1 MLMKQARAI
10 PQPKTYGPFKNLPHL
25 EKEQLSQSLWR
36 IADDLGPIFRF
47 DFPGVSS
54 VFVSGH
60 NLVAEVCDESRFDK
74 NLGKGLLKVREFGGD
89 GLFTSWTHEPNWQKA
104 HRILLPSFSQKA
116 MKSYHSM
123 MLDIAT
129 QLIQKWSRLN
139 PNEEIDVADDMTR
152 LTLDTIGLCG
162 FNYRFNSF
170 YRDSQHPFITSM
182 LRALKEAMNQSKRLG
197 LQDKVMVKTKLQFQ
211 KDIEVMNAL
220 VDRMIAERKANPDE
234 NIKDLL
240 SLMLYAKDPVTG
252 ETLDDENIR
261 YQIIT
266 FLIAGHETTSG
277 LLSFAIYCLLTHP
290 EKLKKAQEEADRVL
304 VDDTPDYKQIQQ
316 LKYIRMVLNETLR
329 LFPTAPAFSLYA
341 KEDTVLGGEYPISKG
356 QPVTILIPKL
366 HRDQNAWGEDAED
379 FRPERFEDPS
389 RIPHHAYKPFGNG
402 QRACIGMQ
410 FALQEATMV
419 LGLVLKHFDLM
430 NHTGYELKIKEA
442 LTIKPDEF
450 KITVKPRKTAAINVQ
465 RKEQADIKTETKPK
479 KTKPKHGTPLLV
491 LYGSNLGTAEGIA
504 GELSAYGRQLG
515 FTAEIAPLDD
525 YIGKLPDQ
533 GAVVIVTA
541 SYNGAPPDNAAGFVE
556 WLEELEE
563 GRLKGVSYAVFGCGN
578 RSWAST
584 YQRIPRLI
592 DDMMQAKGA
601 SRLTTIGEGDAADDF
616 ESHRESWENRFWKET
631 MDAFDINEIS
641 QKEDRPSLSITFLSE
656 ATETPLA
663 KAYGAFEGIVLENR
677 ELQTADSPRS
687 TRHIE
692 LQIPDAKIY
701 QEGDHIGILPQN
713 SRELVQ
719 RVLSRFGL
727 QSNHVIKMSG
737 SPHMAHLPMDRP
749 IKVADVL
756 ASYVELQDPA
766 SRLQLRELSS
776 YTVCP
781 PHKKELEQLV
791 SDGGIYKEQVLAKR
805 LTMLDL
811 LEDYPA
817 CEMPFERFLELLP
830 SLKPRY
836 YSISSSPK
844 VNANIVS
851 MTVGVVK
858 ASAWSGRGEYRGVAS
873 NYLAELNTG
882 DEAACFIRTPQS
894 GFQMPDDPETPMIMV
909 GPGTGIAP
917 FRGFIQA
924 RTVLKKEGSTLGEA
938 LLYFGCRRP
947 DHDDLYR
954 EELDQAEQD
963 GIVTIRRCY
972 SRVENEPK
980 GYVQYLLKQ
989 DTQKLISLIEKGAH
1003 IYVCGDGSQMAPDVE
1018 KTLRLAYEA
1027 EKGASQEESLI
1038 WLQKLQDQKRYVKD
1052 VWTGM

>member
-1 MLMKQARAI
+1 MKQASAI
-10 PQPKTYGPFKNLPHL
+10 PQPKTYGPLKNLPHL
-25 EKEQLSQSLWR
+25 EKEQLSQSLWK
-36 IADDLGPIFRF
+36 IADELGPIFRF

-60 NLVAEVCDESRFDK
+60 SLVAEVCDESRFDK

-290 EKLKKAQEEADRVL
+290 EKLEKAQEEADRVL
-304 VDDTPDYKQIQQ
+304 TDDTPEYRQIQQ

-450 KITVKPRKTAAINVQ
+450 KITVKPRKKAAINVQ

-479 KTKPKHGTPLLV
+479 ETKPKHGTPLLV

-515 FTAEIAPLDD
+515 FTAETAPLDD

-556 WLEELEE
+556 WLEELEK

-631 MDAFDINEIS
+631 MNAFDINEIS
-641 QKEDRPSLSITFLSE
+641 KKEDRPSLSITFLSE

-692 LQIPDAKIY
+692 LQIPDAKTY

-713 SRELVQ
+713 SRKLVQ

-727 QSNHVIKMSG
+727 QANHVIKMSG

-756 ASYVELQDPA
+756 VSYVELQDPA
-766 SRLQLRELSS
+766 SRLQLREMAS

-781 PHKKELEQLV
+781 PHKKKLEQLV
-791 SDGGIYKEQVLAKR
+791 SEDGIYKEQVLAKR

-844 VNANIVS
+844 VQANIVS

-858 ASAWSGRGEYRGVAS
+858 ASAWSGRGEYRGIAS

-882 DEAACFIRTPQS
+882 DAAACFIRTPQS

-924 RTVLKKEGSTLGEA
+924 RSVLKKEGNTLGEA

-947 DHDDLYR
+947 NHDDLYR

-980 GYVQYLLKQ
+980 GYVQHLLKQ

-1018 KTLRLAYEA
+1018 STLRLAYEA
-1027 EKGASQEESLI
+1027 EKGASREESAE
-1038 WLQKLQDQKRYVKD
+1038 WLQKLQNQKRYGKD

>member
-1 MLMKQARAI
+1 MKQASAI
-10 PQPKTYGPFKNLPHL
+10 PQPKTYGPLKNLPHL

-36 IADDLGPIFRF
+36 IADELGPIFRF

-60 NLVAEVCDESRFDK
+60 NLVAEVCDERRFDK

-116 MKSYHSM
+116 MKGYHSM

-211 KDIEVMNAL
+211 KDIDVMNDL

-234 NIKDLL
+234 DIKDLL

-277 LLSFAIYCLLTHP
+277 LLSFAIYCLLAHP

-304 VDDTPDYKQIQQ
+304 TDTPEYKQIQQ

-329 LFPTAPAFSLYA
+329 LYPTAPAFSLYA

-356 QPVTILIPKL
+356 QPVTVLIPKL

-389 RIPHHAYKPFGNG
+389 SIPHHAYKPFGNG

-419 LGLVLKHFDLM
+419 LGLVLKHFDLI

-442 LTIKPDEF
+442 LTIKPDDF
-450 KITVKPRKTAAINVQ
+450 KITVKPRKTAAMSVQ
-465 RKEQADIKTETKPK
+465 RKEQANIKTETKPK
-479 KTKPKHGTPLLV
+479 ETKPKHGTPLLV

-504 GELSAYGRQLG
+504 GELAAYGRQLG
-515 FTAEIAPLDD
+515 FTAETAPLDD
-525 YIGKLPDQ
+525 YIGKLPEQ

-541 SYNGAPPDNAAGFVE
+541 SYNGAPPDNAAGFIE

-592 DDMMQAKGA
+592 DNMMQAKGA
-601 SRLTTIGEGDAADDF
+601 SRLTPIGEGDAADDF

-631 MDAFDINEIS
+631 MEAFDINEIS
-641 QKEDRPSLSITFLSE
+641 EKEDKPSLSITFLSE

-677 ELQTADSPRS
+677 ELQAADSPRS

-692 LQIPDAKIY
+692 LQLPDDKTY
-701 QEGDHIGILPQN
+701 KEGDHIGILPKN

-719 RVLSRFGL
+719 RVLTRFGF
-727 QSNHVIKMSG
+727 QSNHVIKISG
-737 SPHMAHLPMDRP
+737 SAHMAHLPMNRP
-749 IKVADVL
+749 IRVGDL
-756 ASYVELQDPA
+756 LSSYVELQEPA
-766 SRLQLRELSS
+766 SRLQLRELAS

-781 PHKKELEQLV
+781 PHQKELEQLV
-791 SDGGIYKEQVLAKR
+791 SDDGIYKEQVLAKR

-844 VNANIVS
+844 VHAHIVS
-851 MTVGVVK
+851 MTVGVIK

-873 NYLAELNTG
+873 NYLAELKTG
-882 DEAACFIRTPQS
+882 DAAACFIRTPQS
-894 GFQMPDDPETPMIMV
+894 GFQMPYDPETPLIMV

-924 RTVLKKEGSTLGEA
+924 RSVLKKEGSTLGEA
-938 LLYFGCRRP
+938 LLYFGCRCP

-954 EELDQAEQD
+954 EELDQAEQE
-963 GIVTIRRCY
+963 GLVTIRRCY
-972 SRVENEPK
+972 SRVETEQK
-980 GYVQYLLKQ
+980 EYVQHLLKQ
-989 DTQKLISLIEKGAH
+989 DAQKLMTLIEKGAH
-1003 IYVCGDGSQMAPDVE
+1003 IYICGDGSRMAPDVE
-1018 KTLRLAYEA
+1018 NTLRRAYET
-1027 EKGASQEESLI
+1027 EKGANQEESAA
-1038 WLQKLQDQKRYVKD
+1038 WLQKLQEQKRYVKD
-1052 VWTGM
+1052 VWSGM

>member
-1 MLMKQARAI
+1 MKQASAI
-10 PQPKTYGPFKNLPHL
+10 PQPKTYGPLKNLPHL

-36 IADDLGPIFRF
+36 IADELGPIFRF

-89 GLFTSWTHEPNWQKA
+89 GLFTSWTNEPNWQKA

-116 MKSYHSM
+116 MKGYHSM

-197 LQDKVMVKTKLQFQ
+197 LQDKMMVKTKLQFQ
-211 KDIEVMNAL
+211 KDIEVMNSL

-290 EKLKKAQEEADRVL
+290 EKLIKAQEEADRVL
-304 VDDTPDYKQIQQ
+304 TDDTPEYKQIQQ

-329 LFPTAPAFSLYA
+329 LYPTAPAFSLYA
-341 KEDTVLGGEYPISKG
+341 KEDTVLGGEYQISKG

-379 FRPERFEDPS
+379 FRPERFENPS

-442 LTIKPDEF
+442 LTIKPDDF

-465 RKEQADIKTETKPK
+465 RREQADIKTETKPK
-479 KTKPKHGTPLLV
+479 ETRPKHGTPLLV

-504 GELSAYGRQLG
+504 GELAAYGRQMG
-515 FTAEIAPLDD
+515 FTAETAPLDD
-525 YIGKLPDQ
+525 YIGKLPEQ

-556 WLEELEE
+556 WLEGLEE
-563 GRLKGVSYAVFGCGN
+563 GRLNGVSYAVFGCGN
-578 RSWAST
+578 RSWANT

-592 DDMMQAKGA
+592 DDMMKAKGA
-601 SRLTTIGEGDAADDF
+601 SRLTAIGEGDAADDF

-631 MDAFDINEIS
+631 MEAFDINEIS
-641 QKEDRPSLSITFLSE
+641 QKEDRPSLSIAFLSE

-663 KAYGAFEGIVLENR
+663 KAYGAFEGNVLENR

-692 LQIPDAKIY
+692 LQIPDAKTY
-701 QEGDHIGILPQN
+701 KEGDHIGILPKN
-713 SRELVQ
+713 SQKLVQ
-719 RVLSRFGL
+719 RVLSRFDL
-727 QSNHVIKMSG
+727 QSNHVIKITG
-737 SPHMAHLPMDRP
+737 GPHMAHLPMDRP
-749 IKVADVL
+749 IKVTDLL

-766 SRLQLRELSS
+766 SRLQLRELAS

-791 SDGGIYKEQVLAKR
+791 SDDDIYKEQVLAKR

-817 CEMPFERFLELLP
+817 CEMPFERFLALLP

-844 VNANIVS
+844 VHANIVS

-882 DEAACFIRTPQS
+882 DAAACFIRTPQS
-894 GFQMPDDPETPMIMV
+894 GFQMPDDPETPIIMV

-924 RTVLKKEGSTLGEA
+924 RSVLKKEGSALGEA
-938 LLYFGCRRP
+938 LLYFGCRHP

-963 GIVTIRRCY
+963 GLVTIRRCY
-972 SRVENEPK
+972 SRVENESK
-980 GYVQYLLKQ
+980 GYVQHLLKQ
-989 DTQKLISLIEKGAH
+989 DTQILMSLIEKGAS

-1018 KTLRLAYEA
+1018 NTLRQAYET
-1027 EKGASQEESLI
+1027 EKGASEEESAD

>member
-1 MLMKQARAI
+1 MKQASAI
-10 PQPKTYGPFKNLPHL
+10 PQPKTYGPLKNLPHL

-36 IADDLGPIFRF
+36 LADELGPIFRF

-116 MKSYHSM
+116 MKGYHSM

-182 LRALKEAMNQSKRLG
+182 LSALKEAMNQSKRLG
-197 LQDKVMVKTKLQFQ
+197 LQDKMMVKTKLQFQ
-211 KDIEVMNAL
+211 KDIEVMNSL
-220 VDRMIAERKANPDE
+220 VDRMIAERKENPDE

-304 VDDTPDYKQIQQ
+304 TDTPEYKQIQQ

-329 LFPTAPAFSLYA
+329 LYPTAPAFSLYA

-356 QPVTILIPKL
+356 QPVTVLIPKL
-366 HRDQNAWGEDAED
+366 HRDHNAWGEDAED

-389 RIPHHAYKPFGNG
+389 SIPHHAYKPFGNG

-465 RKEQADIKTETKPK
+465 RREQADNKTETKPK
-479 KTKPKHGTPLLV
+479 ETKPKHGTPLLV

-504 GELSAYGRQLG
+504 GELAAYGRQLG
-515 FTAEIAPLDD
+515 FTAETAPLDD
-525 YIGKLPDQ
+525 YIGKLPEQ

-601 SRLTTIGEGDAADDF
+601 SRLTPIGEGDAADDF

-631 MDAFDINEIS
+631 MEAFDISKIS

-692 LQIPDAKIY
+692 LQVPDAKTY
-701 QEGDHIGILPQN
+701 KEGDHIGILPKN
-713 SRELVQ
+713 SQELVQ

-749 IKVADVL
+749 IKVADL
-756 ASYVELQDPA
+756 LSSYVELQEPA
-766 SRLQLRELSS
+766 SRLQLRELAS

-791 SDGGIYKEQVLAKR
+791 SEDGIYKEQVLEKR

-844 VNANIVS
+844 VHANIVS

-858 ASAWSGRGEYRGVAS
+858 GSAWSGRGEYRGVAS
-873 NYLAELNTG
+873 NYLAELNKG
-882 DEAACFIRTPQS
+882 DAAACFIRTPQS
-894 GFQMPDDPETPMIMV
+894 GFQVPDDPETPMIMV

-924 RTVLKKEGSTLGEA
+924 RSVLKKEGNTLGEA

-963 GIVTIRRCY
+963 GLVTVRRCY
-972 SRVENEPK
+972 SRVENESK
-980 GYVQYLLKQ
+980 EYVQHLLKL
-989 DTQKLISLIEKGAH
+989 DAQKLISLIEKGAH
-1003 IYVCGDGSQMAPDVE
+1003 IYVCGDGSRMAPEVE
-1018 KTLRLAYEA
+1018 NTLRLAYEA
-1027 EKGASQEESLI
+1027 EKGANQEESAE
-1038 WLQKLQDQKRYVKD
+1038 WLMNLQNQKRYVKD
-1052 VWTGM
+1052 VWSGM

>member
-1 MLMKQARAI
+1 MKQASAI

-25 EKEQLSQSLWR
+25 EKEQLSQSLWK
-36 IADDLGPIFRF
+36 IADELGPIFRF

-60 NLVAEVCDESRFDK
+60 SLVAEVCDESRFDK

-211 KDIEVMNAL
+211 KDIEVMNSL

-304 VDDTPDYKQIQQ
+304 TDDTPEYRQIQQ

-356 QPVTILIPKL
+356 QPVTVLIPKL
-366 HRDQNAWGEDAED
+366 HRDQNAWGEDAEN

-479 KTKPKHGTPLLV
+479 ETKPKHGTPLLV

-525 YIGKLPDQ
+525 YIDKLPDQ

-631 MDAFDINEIS
+631 MDAFDINGIS

-766 SRLQLRELSS
+766 SRLQLRELAS

-844 VNANIVS
+844 VQANIVS

-924 RTVLKKEGSTLGEA
+924 RSVLKKEGSALGEA
-938 LLYFGCRRP
+938 LLYFGCRHP

-963 GIVTIRRCY
+963 GLVTIRRCY

-980 GYVQYLLKQ
+980 DYVQHLLKQ

-1003 IYVCGDGSQMAPDVE
+1003 IYVCGDGSRMAPDVE
-1018 KTLRLAYEA
+1018 NTLRLAYEA
-1027 EKGASQEESLI
+1027 EKGASREESAE
-1038 WLQKLQDQKRYVKD
+1038 WLQNLQDQKRYGKD

>member
-1 MLMKQARAI
+1 LMK
-10 PQPKTYGPFKNLPHL
+10 
-25 EKEQLSQSLWR
+25 S
-36 IADDLGPIFRF
+36 
-47 DFPGVSS
+47 
-54 VFVSGH
+54 
-60 NLVAEVCDESRFDK
+60 
-74 NLGKGLLKVREFGGD
+74 
-89 GLFTSWTHEPNWQKA
+89 
-104 HRILLPSFSQKA
+104 
-116 MKSYHSM
+116 
-123 MLDIAT
+123 
-129 QLIQKWSRLN
+129 
-139 PNEEIDVADDMTR
+139 
-152 LTLDTIGLCG
+152 
-162 FNYRFNSF
+162 
-170 YRDSQHPFITSM
+170 
-182 LRALKEAMNQSKRLG
+182 
-197 LQDKVMVKTKLQFQ
+197 
-211 KDIEVMNAL
+211 L
-220 VDRMIAERKANPDE
+220 VDRMIAERKENPDE

-304 VDDTPDYKQIQQ
+304 TDTPEYKQIQQ

-329 LFPTAPAFSLYA
+329 LYPTAPAFSLYA

-356 QPVTILIPKL
+356 QPVTVLIPKL
-366 HRDQNAWGEDAED
+366 HRDHNAWGEDAED

-389 RIPHHAYKPFGNG
+389 SIPHHAYKPFGNG

-465 RKEQADIKTETKPK
+465 RREQADNKTETKPK
-479 KTKPKHGTPLLV
+479 ETKPKHGTPLLV

-504 GELSAYGRQLG
+504 GELAAYGRQLG
-515 FTAEIAPLDD
+515 FTAETAPLDD
-525 YIGKLPDQ
+525 YIGKLPEQ

-601 SRLTTIGEGDAADDF
+601 SRLTPIGEGDAADDF

-631 MDAFDINEIS
+631 MEAFDISKIS

-692 LQIPDAKIY
+692 LQVPDAKTY
-701 QEGDHIGILPQN
+701 KEGDHIGILPKN
-713 SRELVQ
+713 SQELVQ

-749 IKVADVL
+749 IKVADL
-756 ASYVELQDPA
+756 LSSYVELQEPA
-766 SRLQLRELSS
+766 SRLQLRELAS

-791 SDGGIYKEQVLAKR
+791 SEDGIYKEQVLEKR

-844 VNANIVS
+844 VHANIVS

-858 ASAWSGRGEYRGVAS
+858 GSAWSGRGEYRGVAS
-873 NYLAELNTG
+873 NYLAELNKG
-882 DEAACFIRTPQS
+882 DAAACFIRTPQS
-894 GFQMPDDPETPMIMV
+894 GFQVPDDPETPMIMV

-924 RTVLKKEGSTLGEA
+924 RSVLKKEGNTLGEA

-963 GIVTIRRCY
+963 GLVTVRRCY
-972 SRVENEPK
+972 SRVENESK
-980 GYVQYLLKQ
+980 EYVQHLLKL
-989 DTQKLISLIEKGAH
+989 DAQKLISLIEKGAH
-1003 IYVCGDGSQMAPDVE
+1003 IYVCGDGSRMAPEVE
-1018 KTLRLAYEA
+1018 NTLRLAYEA
-1027 EKGASQEESLI
+1027 EKGANQEESAE
-1038 WLQKLQDQKRYVKD
+1038 WLMNLQNQKRYVKD
-1052 VWTGM
+1052 VWSGM

>member
-1 MLMKQARAI
+1 MKQASAI
-10 PQPKTYGPFKNLPHL
+10 PQPKTYGPLKNLPHL

-36 IADDLGPIFRF
+36 IADELGPIFRF
-47 DFPGVSS
+47 DFPGVSG

-60 NLVAEVCDESRFDK
+60 ELVAEVCDESRFDK

-116 MKSYHSM
+116 MKGYHSM

-170 YRDSQHPFITSM
+170 YRDTQHPFITSM
-182 LRALKEAMNQSKRLG
+182 LRALKEGMNQTKRLG
-197 LQDKVMVKTKLQFQ
+197 LQDKMMVKTRQQFQ
-211 KDIEVMNAL
+211 KDIEVMNSL
-220 VDRMIAERKANPDE
+220 VDRIIAERKANPDQ

-277 LLSFAIYCLLTHP
+277 LLSFAIYCLLKHP

-304 VDDTPDYKQIQQ
+304 TEDTPEYKHIQQ
-316 LKYIRMVLNETLR
+316 LKYVRMVLNETLR
-329 LFPTAPAFSLYA
+329 LYPTAPAFSLYA

-356 QPVTILIPKL
+356 QPVSVLIPKL

-379 FRPERFEDPS
+379 FRPERFENPEN
-389 RIPHHAYKPFGNG
+389 IPHHAYKPFGNG

-419 LGLVLKHFDLM
+419 LGLVLKHFELM

-442 LTIKPDEF
+442 LTIKPDDF
-450 KITVKPRKTAAINVQ
+450 KITVKPRKPVQMNVQ
-465 RKEQADIKTETKPK
+465 KKEQTGTAHKTKENE
-479 KTKPKHGTPLLV
+479 TKPKHGTPLLV
-491 LYGSNLGTAEGIA
+491 LYGSNLGTAEGMA
-504 GELSAYGRQLG
+504 GELAAYGRRLG
-515 FTAEIAPLDD
+515 FTAETAPLDD

-556 WLEELEE
+556 WLGELEE
-563 GRLKGVSYAVFGCGN
+563 GQLKGVSYAVFGCGN

-592 DDMMQAKGA
+592 DDMMASKGA
-601 SRLTTIGEGDAADDF
+601 SRLTSIGEGDAADDF

-631 MDAFDINEIS
+631 MEAFHVNEITE
-641 QKEDRPSLSITFLSE
+641 KETKPSLSITFLSE

-663 KAYGAFEGIVLENR
+663 KAYGAFEGIVLENH
-677 ELQTADSPRS
+677 ELQTASSLRS

-692 LQIPDAKIY
+692 LELPDSKTY
-701 QEGDHIGILPQN
+701 KEGDHIGILPKN
-713 SRELVQ
+713 SQELVQ
-719 RVLSRFGL
+719 RVLNRFDL
-727 QSNHVIKMSG
+727 QPQAVIKMNG
-737 SPHMAHLPMDRP
+737 SPHMAHLPLDRP
-749 IKVADVL
+749 IRVTEL
-756 ASYVELQDPA
+756 LSSYVELQDSA
-766 SRLQLRELSS
+766 SRLQLRELAS

-781 PHKKELEQLV
+781 PHKKELELLV
-791 SDGGIYKEQVLAKR
+791 SSDEMYKEQVLTKR
-805 LTMLDL
+805 VTMLDL

-844 VNANIVS
+844 VKANRVS

-858 ASAWSGRGEYRGVAS
+858 ASAWSGRGEYKGVAS
-873 NYLAELNTG
+873 NYLAGLRQG
-882 DEAACFIRTPQS
+882 DTIACFIRTPQS
-894 GFQMPDDPETPMIMV
+894 GFQLPDDPETPLIMV

-924 RTVLKKEGSTLGEA
+924 RSVLKKEGSVLGEA
-938 LLYFGCRRP
+938 HLYFGCRRP
-947 DHDDLYR
+947 DHDDLYK
-954 EELDQAEQD
+954 EELDKAEKA
-963 GIVTIRRCY
+963 GLVTVHRSY
-972 SRVENEPK
+972 SRMEDEPK
-980 GYVQYLLKQ
+980 VYVQHLLKQ
-989 DTQKLISLIEKGAH
+989 DAHKLISLIEKGAH
-1003 IYVCGDGSQMAPDVE
+1003 VYICGDGAQMAPEVE
-1018 KTLRLAYEA
+1018 NTLRAAYA
-1027 EKGASQEESLI
+1027 ADKGASQEASAE
-1038 WLQKLQDQKRYVKD
+1038 WLKKLQDQKRYVKD

>member
-1 MLMKQARAI
+1 MKQASAI
-10 PQPKTYGPFKNLPHL
+10 PQPKTYGPLKNLPHL

-36 IADDLGPIFRF
+36 IADELGPIFRF

-60 NLVAEVCDESRFDK
+60 NLVAEVCDERRFDK

-116 MKSYHSM
+116 MKGYHSM

-211 KDIEVMNAL
+211 KDIDVMNDL

-234 NIKDLL
+234 DIKDLL

-277 LLSFAIYCLLTHP
+277 LLSFAIYCLLAHP

-304 VDDTPDYKQIQQ
+304 TDTPEYKQIQQ

-329 LFPTAPAFSLYA
+329 LYPTAPAFSLYA

-356 QPVTILIPKL
+356 QPVTVLIPKL

-389 RIPHHAYKPFGNG
+389 SIPHHAYKPFGNG

-419 LGLVLKHFDLM
+419 LGLVLKHFDLI

-442 LTIKPDEF
+442 LTIKPDDF
-450 KITVKPRKTAAINVQ
+450 KITVKPRKTAAMSVQ

-479 KTKPKHGTPLLV
+479 ETKPKHGTPLLV

-504 GELSAYGRQLG
+504 GELAAYGRQLG
-515 FTAEIAPLDD
+515 FTAETAPLDD
-525 YIGKLPDQ
+525 YIGKLPEQ

-541 SYNGAPPDNAAGFVE
+541 SYNGAPPDNAAGFIE

-592 DDMMQAKGA
+592 DNMMQAKGA
-601 SRLTTIGEGDAADDF
+601 SRLTPIGEGDAADDF

-631 MDAFDINEIS
+631 MEAFDINEIS
-641 QKEDRPSLSITFLSE
+641 EKEDKPSLSITFLSE

-677 ELQTADSPRS
+677 ELQAADSPRS

-692 LQIPDAKIY
+692 LQLPDDKTY
-701 QEGDHIGILPQN
+701 KEGDHIGILPKN

-719 RVLSRFGL
+719 RVLTRFGF
-727 QSNHVIKMSG
+727 QSNHVIKISG
-737 SPHMAHLPMDRP
+737 SAHMAHLPMNRP
-749 IKVADVL
+749 IRVGDL
-756 ASYVELQDPA
+756 LSSYVELQEPA
-766 SRLQLRELSS
+766 SRLQLRELAS

-781 PHKKELEQLV
+781 PHQKELEQLV
-791 SDGGIYKEQVLAKR
+791 SDDGIYKEQVLAKR

-844 VNANIVS
+844 VHAHIVS
-851 MTVGVVK
+851 MTVGVIK

-873 NYLAELNTG
+873 NYLAELKTG
-882 DEAACFIRTPQS
+882 DAAACFIRTPQS
-894 GFQMPDDPETPMIMV
+894 GFQMPYDPETPLIMV

-924 RTVLKKEGSTLGEA
+924 RSVLKKEGSTLGEA
-938 LLYFGCRRP
+938 LLYFGCRCP

-954 EELDQAEQD
+954 EELDQAEQE
-963 GIVTIRRCY
+963 GLVTIRRCY
-972 SRVENEPK
+972 SRVETEQK
-980 GYVQYLLKQ
+980 EYVQHLLKQ
-989 DTQKLISLIEKGAH
+989 DAQKLMTLIEKGAH
-1003 IYVCGDGSQMAPDVE
+1003 IYICGDGSRMAPDVE
-1018 KTLRLAYEA
+1018 NTLRRAYET
-1027 EKGASQEESLI
+1027 EKGANQEESAA
-1038 WLQKLQDQKRYVKD
+1038 WLQKLQEQKRYVKD
-1052 VWTGM
+1052 VWSGM

>member
-1 MLMKQARAI
+1 MKQASAI
-10 PQPKTYGPFKNLPHL
+10 PQPKTYGPLKNLPHL

-36 IADDLGPIFRF
+36 LADELGPIFRF

-116 MKSYHSM
+116 MKGYHSM

-182 LRALKEAMNQSKRLG
+182 LSALKEAMNQSKRLG
-197 LQDKVMVKTKLQFQ
+197 LQDKMMVKTKLQFQ
-211 KDIEVMNAL
+211 KDIEVMNSL
-220 VDRMIAERKANPDE
+220 VDRMIAERKENPDE

-304 VDDTPDYKQIQQ
+304 TDTPEYKQIQQ

-329 LFPTAPAFSLYA
+329 LYPTAPAFSLYA

-356 QPVTILIPKL
+356 QPVTVLIPKL

-389 RIPHHAYKPFGNG
+389 SIPHHAYKPFGNG

-419 LGLVLKHFDLM
+419 LGLVLKHFDLI

-465 RKEQADIKTETKPK
+465 RRGQADNKTETKPK
-479 KTKPKHGTPLLV
+479 ETKPKHGTPLLV

-515 FTAEIAPLDD
+515 FTAETAPLDD
-525 YIGKLPDQ
+525 YIGKLPEQ

-601 SRLTTIGEGDAADDF
+601 SRLTPIGEGDAADDF
-616 ESHRESWENRFWKET
+616 ESHRESWENRLWKET
-631 MDAFDINEIS
+631 MEAFDINEIS

-692 LQIPDAKIY
+692 LQVPDAKTY
-701 QEGDHIGILPQN
+701 KEGDHIGILPKN
-713 SRELVQ
+713 SQELVQ

-749 IKVADVL
+749 IKVADL
-756 ASYVELQDPA
+756 LSSYVELQEPA
-766 SRLQLRELSS
+766 SRLQLRELAS

-791 SDGGIYKEQVLAKR
+791 SEDGIYKEQVLEKR

-844 VNANIVS
+844 VHANIVS

-858 ASAWSGRGEYRGVAS
+858 GSAWSGRGEYLGVAS
-873 NYLAELNTG
+873 NYLAELNKG
-882 DEAACFIRTPQS
+882 DAAACFIRTPQS

-924 RTVLKKEGSTLGEA
+924 RSVLKKEGNMLGEA

-963 GIVTIRRCY
+963 GLVTVRRCY
-972 SRVENEPK
+972 SRVENESK
-980 GYVQYLLKQ
+980 EYVQHLLKL
-989 DTQKLISLIEKGAH
+989 DAQKLISLIEKGAH
-1003 IYVCGDGSQMAPDVE
+1003 IYVCGDGSRMAPDVE
-1018 KTLRLAYEA
+1018 NTLRLAYEA
-1027 EKGASQEESLI
+1027 EKGANQEESAE
-1038 WLQKLQDQKRYVKD
+1038 WLMKLQNQKRYVKD
-1052 VWTGM
+1052 VWSGM

>member
-1 MLMKQARAI
+1 MKQASAI
-10 PQPKTYGPFKNLPHL
+10 PQPKTYGPLKNLPHL

-36 IADDLGPIFRF
+36 LADELGPIFRF

-116 MKSYHSM
+116 MKGYHSM

-182 LRALKEAMNQSKRLG
+182 LSALKEAMNQSKRLG
-197 LQDKVMVKTKLQFQ
+197 LQDKMMVKTKLQFQ
-211 KDIEVMNAL
+211 KDIEVMNSL
-220 VDRMIAERKANPDE
+220 VDRMIAERKENPDE

-252 ETLDDENIR
+252 ETLDDKNIR

-304 VDDTPDYKQIQQ
+304 TDTPEYKQIQQ

-329 LFPTAPAFSLYA
+329 LYPTAPAFSLYA

-356 QPVTILIPKL
+356 QPVTVLIPKL

-389 RIPHHAYKPFGNG
+389 SIPHHAYKPFGNG

-419 LGLVLKHFDLM
+419 LGLVLKHFDLI

-465 RKEQADIKTETKPK
+465 RREQADNKTEMKPK
-479 KTKPKHGTPLLV
+479 ETKPKHGTPLLV

-504 GELSAYGRQLG
+504 GELAAYGRQLG
-515 FTAEIAPLDD
+515 FTAETAPLDD
-525 YIGKLPDQ
+525 YIGKLPEQ

-601 SRLTTIGEGDAADDF
+601 SRLTPIGEGDAADDF
-616 ESHRESWENRFWKET
+616 ESHRKSWENRFWKET
-631 MDAFDINEIS
+631 MEAFDINEIS

-677 ELQTADSPRS
+677 ELQTADSPLS

-692 LQIPDAKIY
+692 LQVPDAKTY
-701 QEGDHIGILPQN
+701 KEGDHIGILPKN
-713 SRELVQ
+713 SQELVQ

-749 IKVADVL
+749 IKVADL
-756 ASYVELQDPA
+756 LSSYVELQEPA
-766 SRLQLRELSS
+766 SRLQLRELAS

-791 SDGGIYKEQVLAKR
+791 SEDGIYKEQVLEKR

-844 VNANIVS
+844 VHANIVS

-858 ASAWSGRGEYRGVAS
+858 GSAWSGRGEYRGVAS
-873 NYLAELNTG
+873 NYLAELNKG
-882 DEAACFIRTPQS
+882 DAAACFIRTPQS

-924 RTVLKKEGSTLGEA
+924 RSVLKKEGNTLGEA

-947 DHDDLYR
+947 DHDDLYS

-963 GIVTIRRCY
+963 GLVTVRRCY
-972 SRVENEPK
+972 SRVENESK
-980 GYVQYLLKQ
+980 EYVQHLLKL
-989 DTQKLISLIEKGAH
+989 DAQKLISLIEKGAH
-1003 IYVCGDGSQMAPDVE
+1003 IYVCGDGSRMAPDVE
-1018 KTLRLAYEA
+1018 NTLRLAYEA
-1027 EKGASQEESLI
+1027 EKGANQEESAE
-1038 WLQKLQDQKRYVKD
+1038 WLMKLQNQKRYVKD
-1052 VWTGM
+1052 VWSGM

>member
-1 MLMKQARAI
+1 MKQASAI
-10 PQPKTYGPFKNLPHL
+10 PQPKTYGPLKNLPHL

-74 NLGKGLLKVREFGGD
+74 NLGKALQKVREFGGD
-89 GLFTSWTHEPNWQKA
+89 GLFTSWSHEPNWQKA

-116 MKSYHSM
+116 MKGYHSM

-197 LQDKVMVKTKLQFQ
+197 LQDKMMVKKKLQFQ
-211 KDIEVMNAL
+211 KDIEDMNSL

-277 LLSFAIYCLLTHP
+277 LLSFAIYCLLSYP

-304 VDDTPDYKQIQQ
+304 TGDTPEYKQIQQ
-316 LKYIRMVLNETLR
+316 LKYIRMVLNETIR
-329 LFPTAPAFSLYA
+329 LYPTAPAFSLYA

-356 QPVTILIPKL
+356 QPVTVLIPKL
-366 HRDQNAWGEDAED
+366 HRDQDAWGEDAEE

-430 NHTGYELKIKEA
+430 SNPGYELKIKEA

-450 KITVKPRKTAAINVQ
+450 KITVKPRKTAEINV
-465 RKEQADIKTETKPK
+465 RTKEQADIKTERKPQETKS
-479 KTKPKHGTPLLV
+479 KHGTPLLV

-504 GELSAYGRQLG
+504 GELAAYGRQMG
-515 FTAEIAPLDD
+515 FTAETAPLDD
-525 YIGKLPDQ
+525 YIGKLPTQ
-533 GAVVIVTA
+533 GAVIIVTA
-541 SYNGAPPDNAAGFVE
+541 SYNGTPPDNAAGFVE
-556 WLEELEE
+556 WLDELEE
-563 GRLKGVSYAVFGCGN
+563 GQLKGVSYAVFGCGN

-592 DDMMQAKGA
+592 DDMMEAKGA

-631 MDAFDINEIS
+631 MEAFDINEVS
-641 QKEDRPSLSITFLSE
+641 EKKDRSSLSITFLSE
-656 ATETPLA
+656 ATDTPLA
-663 KAYGAFEGIVLENR
+663 KAYGAFEGLILENR
-677 ELQTADSPRS
+677 ELQSADSQRS

-692 LQIPDAKIY
+692 LQLPDGNTYK
-701 QEGDHIGILPQN
+701 EGDHIGILPKN
-713 SRELVQ
+713 SQKLVQ
-719 RVLSRFGL
+719 RVLNRFDL
-727 QSNHVIKMSG
+727 QPSHVIKISG

-749 IKVADVL
+749 IKVADLL
-756 ASYVELQDPA
+756 ASYVELQEPA
-766 SRLQLRELSS
+766 SRLQLRELAS

-781 PHKKELEQLV
+781 PHQKELEMLI
-791 SDGGIYKEQVLAKR
+791 SEDRIYKEQVLAKR

-817 CEMPFERFLELLP
+817 CEIPFERFLELLP

-844 VNANIVS
+844 VHANIVS

-873 NYLAELNTG
+873 NYLAELGTG
-882 DEAACFIRTPQS
+882 DTAACFIRTPQS
-894 GFQMPDDPETPMIMV
+894 GFQMPDNPETPIIMV

-924 RTVLKKEGSTLGEA
+924 RSVLKKEGNTLGEA
-938 LLYFGCRRP
+938 LLYFGCRCP

-954 EELDQAEQD
+954 QELDQAEQD
-963 GIVTIRRCY
+963 GLVTIRRCY
-972 SRVENEPK
+972 SRVDNAPK
-980 GYVQYLLKQ
+980 EYVQHLLKQ
-989 DTQKLISLIEKGAH
+989 DMKELISLIEKGAH
-1003 IYVCGDGSQMAPDVE
+1003 IYICGDGSQMAPDVE
-1018 KTLRLAYEA
+1018 NTLRLAYEA
-1027 EKGASQEESLI
+1027 EKGASREESADWLI
-1038 WLQKLQDQKRYVKD
+1038 KLQAQKRYVKD

>member
-1 MLMKQARAI
+1 MKQASAI
-10 PQPKTYGPFKNLPHL
+10 PQPKTYGPLKNLPHL

-36 IADDLGPIFRF
+36 IADELGPIFRF

-60 NLVAEVCDESRFDK
+60 NLVAEVCDERRFDK

-116 MKSYHSM
+116 MKGYHSM

-211 KDIEVMNAL
+211 KDIDVMNDL

-234 NIKDLL
+234 DIKDLL

-277 LLSFAIYCLLTHP
+277 LLSFAIYCLLAHP

-304 VDDTPDYKQIQQ
+304 TDTPEYKQIQQ
-316 LKYIRMVLNETLR
+316 LNYIRIVLNETLR
-329 LFPTAPAFSLYA
+329 LYPTAPAFSLYA

-356 QPVTILIPKL
+356 QPVTVLIPKL

-389 RIPHHAYKPFGNG
+389 SIPHHAYKPFGNG

-419 LGLVLKHFDLM
+419 LGLVLKHFDLI

-442 LTIKPDEF
+442 LTIKPDDF
-450 KITVKPRKTAAINVQ
+450 KITVKPRKTAAMSVQ

-479 KTKPKHGTPLLV
+479 ETKPKHGTPLLV

-504 GELSAYGRQLG
+504 GELAAYGRQLG
-515 FTAEIAPLDD
+515 FTAETAPLDD
-525 YIGKLPDQ
+525 YIGKLPEQ

-541 SYNGAPPDNAAGFVE
+541 SYNGAPPDNAAGFIE

-592 DDMMQAKGA
+592 DNMMQAKGA
-601 SRLTTIGEGDAADDF
+601 SRLTPIGEGDAADDF

-631 MDAFDINEIS
+631 MEAFDINEIS
-641 QKEDRPSLSITFLSE
+641 EKEDKPSLSITFLSE

-677 ELQTADSPRS
+677 ELQAADSPRS

-692 LQIPDAKIY
+692 LQLPDDKTY
-701 QEGDHIGILPQN
+701 KEGDHIGILPKN

-727 QSNHVIKMSG
+727 QSNHVIKISG
-737 SPHMAHLPMDRP
+737 SAHMAHLPMNRP
-749 IKVADVL
+749 IRVGDL
-756 ASYVELQDPA
+756 LSSYVELQEPA
-766 SRLQLRELSS
+766 SRLQLRELAS

-781 PHKKELEQLV
+781 PHQKELEQLV
-791 SDGGIYKEQVLAKR
+791 SDDGIYKEQVLAKR

-811 LEDYPA
+811 LESYPA

-844 VNANIVS
+844 VHAHIVS
-851 MTVGVVK
+851 MTVGVIK

-873 NYLAELNTG
+873 NYLAELKTG
-882 DEAACFIRTPQS
+882 DAAACFIRTPQS
-894 GFQMPDDPETPMIMV
+894 GFQMPYDPETPLIMV

-924 RTVLKKEGSTLGEA
+924 RSVLKKEGSTLGEA

-954 EELDQAEQD
+954 EELDQAEQE
-963 GIVTIRRCY
+963 GLVTIRRCY
-972 SRVENEPK
+972 SRVETEQK
-980 GYVQYLLKQ
+980 EYVQHLLKQ
-989 DTQKLISLIEKGAH
+989 DAQKLMTLIEKGAH
-1003 IYVCGDGSQMAPDVE
+1003 IYICGDGSRMAPDVE
-1018 KTLRLAYEA
+1018 NTLRRAYEA
-1027 EKGASQEESLI
+1027 EKGANQEESAA
-1038 WLQKLQDQKRYVKD
+1038 WLQKLQEQKRYVKD
-1052 VWTGM
+1052 VWSGM

>member
-1 MLMKQARAI
+1 MKQASAI
-10 PQPKTYGPFKNLPHL
+10 PQPKTYGPLKNLPHL

-36 IADDLGPIFRF
+36 LADELGPIFRF

-116 MKSYHSM
+116 MKGYHSM

-182 LRALKEAMNQSKRLG
+182 LSALKEAMNQSKRLG
-197 LQDKVMVKTKLQFQ
+197 LQDKMMVKTKLQFQ
-211 KDIEVMNAL
+211 KDIEVMNSL
-220 VDRMIAERKANPDE
+220 VDRMIAERKENPDE

-252 ETLDDENIR
+252 ETLDDKNIR

-304 VDDTPDYKQIQQ
+304 TDTPEYKQIQQ

-329 LFPTAPAFSLYA
+329 LYPTAPAFSLYA

-356 QPVTILIPKL
+356 QPVTVLIPKL

-389 RIPHHAYKPFGNG
+389 SIPHHAYKPFGNG

-465 RKEQADIKTETKPK
+465 RREQADNKTETKPK
-479 KTKPKHGTPLLV
+479 ETKPKHGTPLLV

-504 GELSAYGRQLG
+504 GELAAYGRQLG
-515 FTAEIAPLDD
+515 FTAETAPLDD
-525 YIGKLPDQ
+525 YIGKLPEQ

-601 SRLTTIGEGDAADDF
+601 SRLTPIGEGDAADDF

-631 MDAFDINEIS
+631 IKAFDINEIS

-692 LQIPDAKIY
+692 LQVPDAKTY
-701 QEGDHIGILPQN
+701 KEGDHIGILPKN
-713 SRELVQ
+713 SQELVQ

-737 SPHMAHLPMDRP
+737 SPHMAHLPMDQP
-749 IKVADVL
+749 IKVADL
-756 ASYVELQDPA
+756 LSSYVELQEPA
-766 SRLQLRELSS
+766 SRLQLRELAS

-791 SDGGIYKEQVLAKR
+791 SADGIYKEQVLEKR

-844 VNANIVS
+844 VHANIVS

-858 ASAWSGRGEYRGVAS
+858 GSAWSGRGEYRGVAS

-882 DEAACFIRTPQS
+882 DAAACFIRTPQS

-909 GPGTGIAP
+909 GPGT
-917 FRGFIQA
+917 
-924 RTVLKKEGSTLGEA
+924 
-938 LLYFGCRRP
+938 
-947 DHDDLYR
+947 
-954 EELDQAEQD
+954 
-963 GIVTIRRCY
+963 
-972 SRVENEPK
+972 
-980 GYVQYLLKQ
+980 
-989 DTQKLISLIEKGAH
+989 
-1003 IYVCGDGSQMAPDVE
+1003 
-1018 KTLRLAYEA
+1018 
-1027 EKGASQEESLI
+1027 
-1038 WLQKLQDQKRYVKD
+1038 
-1052 VWTGM
+1052 

>member
-1 MLMKQARAI
+1 MKQASAI
-10 PQPKTYGPFKNLPHL
+10 PQPKTYGPLKNLPHL

-36 IADDLGPIFRF
+36 IADELGPIFRF
-47 DFPGVSS
+47 DFPGVSG

-60 NLVAEVCDESRFDK
+60 ELVAEVCDESRFDK

-116 MKSYHSM
+116 MKGYHSM

-170 YRDSQHPFITSM
+170 YRDTQHPFITSM
-182 LRALKEAMNQSKRLG
+182 LRALKEGMNQTKRLG
-197 LQDKVMVKTKLQFQ
+197 LQDKMMVKTRQQFQ
-211 KDIEVMNAL
+211 KDIEVMNSL
-220 VDRMIAERKANPDE
+220 VDRIIAERKANPDQ

-277 LLSFAIYCLLTHP
+277 LLSFAIYCLLKHP

-304 VDDTPDYKQIQQ
+304 TEDTPEYKHIQQ
-316 LKYIRMVLNETLR
+316 LKYVRMVLNETLR
-329 LFPTAPAFSLYA
+329 LYPTAPAFSLYA

-356 QPVTILIPKL
+356 QPVSVLIPKL

-379 FRPERFEDPS
+379 FRPERFENPEN
-389 RIPHHAYKPFGNG
+389 IPHHAYKPFGNG

-419 LGLVLKHFDLM
+419 LGLVLKHFELM

-442 LTIKPDEF
+442 LTIKPDDF
-450 KITVKPRKTAAINVQ
+450 KITVKPRKPVQMNVQ
-465 RKEQADIKTETKPK
+465 KKEQTGTAHKTKENE
-479 KTKPKHGTPLLV
+479 TKPKHGTPLLV
-491 LYGSNLGTAEGIA
+491 LYGSNLGTAEGMA
-504 GELSAYGRQLG
+504 GELAAYGRRLG
-515 FTAEIAPLDD
+515 FTAETAPLDD

-556 WLEELEE
+556 WLGELEE
-563 GRLKGVSYAVFGCGN
+563 GQLKGVSYAVFGCGN

-592 DDMMQAKGA
+592 DDMMASKGA
-601 SRLTTIGEGDAADDF
+601 SRLTSIGEGDAADDF

-631 MDAFDINEIS
+631 MEAFHVNEITE
-641 QKEDRPSLSITFLSE
+641 KETKPSLSITFLSE

-663 KAYGAFEGIVLENR
+663 KAYGAFEGIVLENH
-677 ELQTADSPRS
+677 ELQTASSLRS

-692 LQIPDAKIY
+692 LELPDSKTY
-701 QEGDHIGILPQN
+701 KEGDHIGILPKN
-713 SRELVQ
+713 SQDLVQ
-719 RVLSRFGL
+719 RVLNRFDL
-727 QSNHVIKMSG
+727 QPQAVIKMNG
-737 SPHMAHLPMDRP
+737 SPHMAHLPLDRP
-749 IKVADVL
+749 IRVTEL
-756 ASYVELQDPA
+756 LSSYVELQDSA
-766 SRLQLRELSS
+766 SRLQLRELAS

-781 PHKKELEQLV
+781 PHKKELELLV
-791 SDGGIYKEQVLAKR
+791 SSDEMYKEQVLTKR
-805 LTMLDL
+805 VTMLDL

-844 VNANIVS
+844 VKANRVS

-858 ASAWSGRGEYRGVAS
+858 ASAWSGRGEYKGVAS
-873 NYLAELNTG
+873 NYLAGLRQG
-882 DEAACFIRTPQS
+882 DTIACFIRTPQS
-894 GFQMPDDPETPMIMV
+894 GFQLPDDPQTPLIMV

-924 RTVLKKEGSTLGEA
+924 RSVLKKEGSALGEA
-938 LLYFGCRRP
+938 HLYFGCRRP
-947 DHDDLYR
+947 DHDDLYK
-954 EELDQAEQD
+954 EELDKAEKA
-963 GIVTIRRCY
+963 GLVTVHRCY
-972 SRVENEPK
+972 SRMEDEPK
-980 GYVQYLLKQ
+980 VYVQHLLKQ
-989 DTQKLISLIEKGAH
+989 DAHKLISLIEKGAH
-1003 IYVCGDGSQMAPDVE
+1003 VYICGDGAQMAPEVE
-1018 KTLRLAYEA
+1018 NTLRAAYEA
-1027 EKGASQEESLI
+1027 DKGASQEASAE
-1038 WLQKLQDQKRYVKD
+1038 WLKKLQHQKRYVKD

>member
-1 MLMKQARAI
+1 MKQASAI
-10 PQPKTYGPFKNLPHL
+10 PQPKTYGPLKNLPHL

-36 IADDLGPIFRF
+36 LADELGPIFRF

-116 MKSYHSM
+116 MKGYHSM

-182 LRALKEAMNQSKRLG
+182 LSALKEAMNQSKRLG
-197 LQDKVMVKTKLQFQ
+197 LQDKMMVKTKLQFQ
-211 KDIEVMNAL
+211 KDIEVMNSL
-220 VDRMIAERKANPDE
+220 VDRMIAERKENPDE

-304 VDDTPDYKQIQQ
+304 TDTPEYKQIQQ

-329 LFPTAPAFSLYA
+329 LYPTAPAFSLYA

-356 QPVTILIPKL
+356 QPVTVLIPKL
-366 HRDQNAWGEDAED
+366 HRDHNAWGEDAED

-389 RIPHHAYKPFGNG
+389 SIPHHAYKPFGNG

-465 RKEQADIKTETKPK
+465 RREQADNKTETKPK
-479 KTKPKHGTPLLV
+479 ETKPKHGTPLLV

-504 GELSAYGRQLG
+504 GELAAYGRQLG
-515 FTAEIAPLDD
+515 FTAETAPLDD
-525 YIGKLPDQ
+525 YIGKLPEQ

-601 SRLTTIGEGDAADDF
+601 SRLTPIGEGDAADDF

-631 MDAFDINEIS
+631 MEAFDISKIS

-692 LQIPDAKIY
+692 LQVPDAKTY
-701 QEGDHIGILPQN
+701 KEGDHIGILPKN
-713 SRELVQ
+713 SQELVQ

-749 IKVADVL
+749 IKVADL
-756 ASYVELQDPA
+756 LSSYVELQEPA
-766 SRLQLRELSS
+766 SRLQLRELVS

-791 SDGGIYKEQVLAKR
+791 SEDGIYKEQVLEKR

-844 VNANIVS
+844 VHANIVS

-858 ASAWSGRGEYRGVAS
+858 GSAWSGRGEYRGVAS
-873 NYLAELNTG
+873 NYLAELNKG
-882 DEAACFIRTPQS
+882 DAAACFIRTPQS
-894 GFQMPDDPETPMIMV
+894 GFQVPDDPETPMIMV

-924 RTVLKKEGSTLGEA
+924 RSVLKKEGNTLGEA

-963 GIVTIRRCY
+963 GLVTVRRCY
-972 SRVENEPK
+972 SRVENESK
-980 GYVQYLLKQ
+980 EYVQHLLKL
-989 DTQKLISLIEKGAH
+989 DAQKLISLIEKGAH
-1003 IYVCGDGSQMAPDVE
+1003 IYVCGDGSRMAPEVE
-1018 KTLRLAYEA
+1018 NTLRLAYEA
-1027 EKGASQEESLI
+1027 EKGANQEESAE
-1038 WLQKLQDQKRYVKD
+1038 WLMNLQNQKRYVKD
-1052 VWTGM
+1052 VWSGM

>member
-1 MLMKQARAI
+1 MKQASAI
-10 PQPKTYGPFKNLPHL
+10 PQPKTYGPLKNLPHL

-36 IADDLGPIFRF
+36 LADELGPIFRF

-116 MKSYHSM
+116 MKGYHSM

-182 LRALKEAMNQSKRLG
+182 LSALKEAMNQSKRLG
-197 LQDKVMVKTKLQFQ
+197 LQDKMMVKTKLQFQ
-211 KDIEVMNAL
+211 KDIEVMNSL
-220 VDRMIAERKANPDE
+220 VDRMIAERKENPDE

-304 VDDTPDYKQIQQ
+304 TDTPEYKQIQQ

-329 LFPTAPAFSLYA
+329 LYPTAPAFSLYA

-389 RIPHHAYKPFGNG
+389 SIPHHAYKPFGNG

-430 NHTGYELKIKEA
+430 NHTGYKLKIKEA

-465 RKEQADIKTETKPK
+465 RREQADNKTETKPK
-479 KTKPKHGTPLLV
+479 ETKPKHGTPLLV
-491 LYGSNLGTAEGIA
+491 LYGSNLRTAEGIA
-504 GELSAYGRQLG
+504 GELAAYGRQLG
-515 FTAEIAPLDD
+515 FTAETAPLDD
-525 YIGKLPDQ
+525 YIGKLPEQ

-556 WLEELEE
+556 WLDELEE

-592 DDMMQAKGA
+592 DHMMQAKGA
-601 SRLTTIGEGDAADDF
+601 SRLTPIGEGDAADDF

-631 MDAFDINEIS
+631 MEAFDINEIS

-692 LQIPDAKIY
+692 LQVPDAKTY
-701 QEGDHIGILPQN
+701 KEGDHIGILPKN
-713 SRELVQ
+713 SQELVQ

-749 IKVADVL
+749 IKVADL
-756 ASYVELQDPA
+756 LSSYVELQEPA
-766 SRLQLRELSS
+766 SRLQLRELAS

-791 SDGGIYKEQVLAKR
+791 SEDGIYKEQVLEKR

-844 VNANIVS
+844 VHANIVS

-858 ASAWSGRGEYRGVAS
+858 GSAWSERGEYRGVAS

-882 DEAACFIRTPQS
+882 DAAACFIRKPQS

-924 RTVLKKEGSTLGEA
+924 RSVLKKEGNTLGEA
-938 LLYFGCRRP
+938 LFYFGCRHP

-963 GIVTIRRCY
+963 GLVTVRRCY
-972 SRVENEPK
+972 SRVENESK
-980 GYVQYLLKQ
+980 EYVQHLLKL
-989 DTQKLISLIEKGAH
+989 DAQKLISLIEKGAH
-1003 IYVCGDGSQMAPDVE
+1003 IYVCGDGSRMAPDVE
-1018 KTLRLAYEA
+1018 NTLRLAFEA
-1027 EKGASQEESLI
+1027 EKGANQEESAE
-1038 WLQKLQDQKRYVKD
+1038 WLMKLQNQKRYVKD
-1052 VWTGM
+1052 VWSGM

>member
-1 MLMKQARAI
+1 MKQASAI
-10 PQPKTYGPFKNLPHL
+10 PQPKTYGPLKNLPHL

-36 IADDLGPIFRF
+36 LADELGPIFRF

-116 MKSYHSM
+116 MKGYHSM

-182 LRALKEAMNQSKRLG
+182 LSALKEAMNQSKRLG
-197 LQDKVMVKTKLQFQ
+197 LQDKMMVKTKLQFQ
-211 KDIEVMNAL
+211 KDIEVMNSL
-220 VDRMIAERKANPDE
+220 VDRMIAERKENPDE

-277 LLSFAIYCLLTHP
+277 LLSFAIYCLLAHP

-304 VDDTPDYKQIQQ
+304 TDTPEYKQIQQ

-329 LFPTAPAFSLYA
+329 LYPTAPAFSLYA

-389 RIPHHAYKPFGNG
+389 SIPHHAYKPFGNG

-465 RKEQADIKTETKPK
+465 RREQADNKTETKPK
-479 KTKPKHGTPLLV
+479 ETKPKHGTPLLV

-504 GELSAYGRQLG
+504 GELAAYGRQLG
-515 FTAEIAPLDD
+515 FTAETAPLDD
-525 YIGKLPDQ
+525 YIGKLPEQ

-563 GRLKGVSYAVFGCGN
+563 GRLKGVTYAVFGCGN

-592 DDMMQAKGA
+592 DDMMQVKGA
-601 SRLTTIGEGDAADDF
+601 SRLTPIGEGDSADDF

-631 MDAFDINEIS
+631 MEAFDINEIS

-656 ATETPLA
+656 TTETPIA
-663 KAYGAFEGIVLENR
+663 KAYSAFEGIVLENR

-692 LQIPDAKIY
+692 LQVPDAKTY
-701 QEGDHIGILPQN
+701 KEGDHMGILPKNGQ
-713 SRELVQ
+713 ELVQ

-749 IKVADVL
+749 IKVADL
-756 ASYVELQDPA
+756 LSSYVELQEPA
-766 SRLQLRELSS
+766 SRLQLRELAS

-791 SDGGIYKEQVLAKR
+791 SEDGIYKEQVLEKR

-844 VNANIVS
+844 VHANIVS

-858 ASAWSGRGEYRGVAS
+858 GSAWSGRGEYLGVAS
-873 NYLAELNTG
+873 NYLAELNKG
-882 DEAACFIRTPQS
+882 DAAACFIRTPQS

-924 RTVLKKEGSTLGEA
+924 RSVLKKEGNTLGEA

-963 GIVTIRRCY
+963 GLVTVRRCY
-972 SRVENEPK
+972 SRVENESK
-980 GYVQYLLKQ
+980 EYVQHLLKL
-989 DTQKLISLIEKGAH
+989 DAQKLISLIEKGAH
-1003 IYVCGDGSQMAPDVE
+1003 IYVCGDGSRMAPDVE
-1018 KTLRLAYEA
+1018 NTLRLAYEA
-1027 EKGASQEESLI
+1027 EKGANQEESAE
-1038 WLQKLQDQKRYVKD
+1038 WLMKLQNQKRYVKD
-1052 VWTGM
+1052 VWSGM

>member
-1 MLMKQARAI
+1 MKQASAI
-10 PQPKTYGPFKNLPHL
+10 PQPKTYGPLKNLPHL

-36 IADDLGPIFRF
+36 LADELGPIFRF

-116 MKSYHSM
+116 MKGYHSM

-182 LRALKEAMNQSKRLG
+182 LSALKEAMNQSKRLG
-197 LQDKVMVKTKLQFQ
+197 LQDKMMVKTKLQFQ
-211 KDIEVMNAL
+211 KDIEVMNSL
-220 VDRMIAERKANPDE
+220 VDRMIAERKENPDE

-252 ETLDDENIR
+252 ETLDDKNIR

-304 VDDTPDYKQIQQ
+304 TDTPEYKQIQQ

-329 LFPTAPAFSLYA
+329 LYPTAPAFSLYA

-356 QPVTILIPKL
+356 QPVTVLIPKL

-389 RIPHHAYKPFGNG
+389 SIPHHAYKPFGNG

-465 RKEQADIKTETKPK
+465 RREQADNKTETKPK
-479 KTKPKHGTPLLV
+479 ETKPKHGTPLLV

-504 GELSAYGRQLG
+504 GELAAYGRQLG
-515 FTAEIAPLDD
+515 FTAETAPLDD
-525 YIGKLPDQ
+525 YIGKLPEQ

-601 SRLTTIGEGDAADDF
+601 SRLTPIGEGDAADDF

-631 MDAFDINEIS
+631 IKAFDINEIS

-692 LQIPDAKIY
+692 LQVPDAKTY
-701 QEGDHIGILPQN
+701 KEGDHIGILPKN
-713 SRELVQ
+713 SQELVQ

-737 SPHMAHLPMDRP
+737 SPHMAHLPMDQP
-749 IKVADVL
+749 IKVADL
-756 ASYVELQDPA
+756 LSSYVELQEPA
-766 SRLQLRELSS
+766 SRLQLRELAS

-791 SDGGIYKEQVLAKR
+791 SADGIYKEQVLEKR

-844 VNANIVS
+844 VHANIVS

-858 ASAWSGRGEYRGVAS
+858 GSAWSGRGEYRGVAS

-882 DEAACFIRTPQS
+882 DAAACFIRTPQS

-917 FRGFIQA
+917 FRGFIQT
-924 RTVLKKEGSTLGEA
+924 RSVLKKEGNTLGEA
-938 LLYFGCRRP
+938 LFYFGCRRP

-963 GIVTIRRCY
+963 GLVTVRRCY
-972 SRVENEPK
+972 SRVENESK
-980 GYVQYLLKQ
+980 EYVQHLLKL
-989 DTQKLISLIEKGAH
+989 DAQKLISLIEKGAH
-1003 IYVCGDGSQMAPDVE
+1003 IYVCGDGSRMAPDVE
-1018 KTLRLAYEA
+1018 NTLRLAYEA
-1027 EKGASQEESLI
+1027 EKGANQEESAE
-1038 WLQKLQDQKRYVKD
+1038 WLMNLQNQKRYVKD
-1052 VWTGM
+1052 VWSGM

>member
-1 MLMKQARAI
+1 MKQASAI
-10 PQPKTYGPFKNLPHL
+10 PQPKTYGPLKNLPHL

-36 IADDLGPIFRF
+36 LADELGPIFRF

-116 MKSYHSM
+116 MKGYHSM

-182 LRALKEAMNQSKRLG
+182 LSALKEAMNQSKRLG
-197 LQDKVMVKTKLQFQ
+197 LQDKMMVKTKLQFQ
-211 KDIEVMNAL
+211 KDIEVMNSL
-220 VDRMIAERKANPDE
+220 VDRMIAERKENPDE

-277 LLSFAIYCLLTHP
+277 LLSFAIYCLLAHP

-304 VDDTPDYKQIQQ
+304 TDTPEYKQIQQ

-329 LFPTAPAFSLYA
+329 LYPTAPAFSLYA

-356 QPVTILIPKL
+356 QPVTVLIPKL

-389 RIPHHAYKPFGNG
+389 SIPHHAYKPFGNG

-465 RKEQADIKTETKPK
+465 RREQADNKTETKPK
-479 KTKPKHGTPLLV
+479 ETKPKHGTPLLV

-504 GELSAYGRQLG
+504 GELAAYGRQLG
-515 FTAEIAPLDD
+515 FTAETAPLDD
-525 YIGKLPDQ
+525 YIGKLPEQ
-533 GAVVIVTA
+533 SAVVIVTA

-601 SRLTTIGEGDAADDF
+601 SRLTPIGEGDAADDF

-631 MDAFDINEIS
+631 MEAFDINEIS

-692 LQIPDAKIY
+692 LQVPDAKTY
-701 QEGDHIGILPQN
+701 KEGDHIGILPKN
-713 SRELVQ
+713 SQELVQ
-719 RVLSRFGL
+719 RVLSRFDL

-749 IKVADVL
+749 IKVADL
-756 ASYVELQDPA
+756 LSSYVELQEPA
-766 SRLQLRELSS
+766 SRLQLRELAS

-791 SDGGIYKEQVLAKR
+791 SEDGIYKEQVLEKR

-844 VNANIVS
+844 VHANIVS

-858 ASAWSGRGEYRGVAS
+858 GSAWSGRGEYLGVAS
-873 NYLAELNTG
+873 NYLAELNKG
-882 DEAACFIRTPQS
+882 DAAACFIRTPQS
-894 GFQMPDDPETPMIMV
+894 GFQMPDNPETPMIMV

-924 RTVLKKEGSTLGEA
+924 RSVLKKEGNTLGEA

-963 GIVTIRRCY
+963 GLVTVRRCY
-972 SRVENEPK
+972 SRVENESK
-980 GYVQYLLKQ
+980 EYVQHLLKL
-989 DTQKLISLIEKGAH
+989 DAQKLISLIEKGAH
-1003 IYVCGDGSQMAPDVE
+1003 IYVCGDGSRMAPDVE
-1018 KTLRLAYEA
+1018 NTLRLAYEA
-1027 EKGASQEESLI
+1027 EKGASQEESAE
-1038 WLQKLQDQKRYVKD
+1038 WLMKLQNQKRYVKD
-1052 VWTGM
+1052 VWSGM

>member
-1 MLMKQARAI
+1 MKQASAI
-10 PQPKTYGPFKNLPHL
+10 PQPKTYGPLKNLPHL
-25 EKEQLSQSLWR
+25 EKEQLSQSLWK
-36 IADDLGPIFRF
+36 IADELGPIFRF

-60 NLVAEVCDESRFDK
+60 SLVAEVCDESRFDK

-290 EKLKKAQEEADRVL
+290 EKLEKAQEEADRVL
-304 VDDTPDYKQIQQ
+304 TDEPPEYRQIQQ

-479 KTKPKHGTPLLV
+479 ETKPKHGTPLLV

-556 WLEELEE
+556 WLAELEE

-641 QKEDRPSLSITFLSE
+641 KKEDRPSLSITFLSE

-692 LQIPDAKIY
+692 LQIPDAKTY

-727 QSNHVIKMSG
+727 QANHVIKMSG

-749 IKVADVL
+749 IKVADLL

-766 SRLQLRELSS
+766 SRLQLRELAS

-791 SDGGIYKEQVLAKR
+791 SDGGIYKEQVLTKR

-844 VNANIVS
+844 VQANIVS

-858 ASAWSGRGEYRGVAS
+858 ASAWSERGEYRGVAS

-882 DEAACFIRTPQS
+882 DAAACFIRTPQS

-924 RTVLKKEGSTLGEA
+924 RSVLKKEESTLGEA

-980 GYVQYLLKQ
+980 DYVQYLLKQ

-1018 KTLRLAYEA
+1018 NTLRLAYEA
-1027 EKGASQEESLI
+1027 EKGASREESAE
-1038 WLQKLQDQKRYVKD
+1038 WLQNLQDQKRYGKD

>member
-1 MLMKQARAI
+1 MKQASAI
-10 PQPKTYGPFKNLPHL
+10 PQPKTYGPLKNLPHL

-36 IADDLGPIFRF
+36 LADELGPIFRF
-47 DFPGVSS
+47 EFPGVSS

-60 NLVAEVCDESRFDK
+60 SLVAEVCDESRFDK

-116 MKSYHSM
+116 MKGYHSM

-197 LQDKVMVKTKLQFQ
+197 LQDKMMVKTKLQFQ

-220 VDRMIAERKANPDE
+220 VDRMIAERKENPDE

-304 VDDTPDYKQIQQ
+304 TDDTPEYRQIQQ
-316 LKYIRMVLNETLR
+316 LTYIRMVLNETLR
-329 LFPTAPAFSLYA
+329 LYPTAPAFSLYA
-341 KEDTVLGGEYPISKG
+341 KDDTVLGGEYPISKG
-356 QPVTILIPKL
+356 QPVTVLIPKL
-366 HRDQNAWGEDAED
+366 HRDQNAWGEDAEE
-379 FRPERFEDPS
+379 FRPERFEDSS

-419 LGLVLKHFDLM
+419 LGLVLKHFELI
-430 NHTGYELKIKEA
+430 NHTGYELRIKEA

-450 KITVKPRKTAAINVQ
+450 KITVKPRKRAAIHVQ

-479 KTKPKHGTPLLV
+479 ESKPKHGTPLLV
-491 LYGSNLGTAEGIA
+491 LYGSNLRTAEGIA
-504 GELSAYGRQLG
+504 GELAAYGRQMG
-515 FTAEIAPLDD
+515 FTAATAPLDD
-525 YIGKLPDQ
+525 YIGKLPEQ

-541 SYNGAPPDNAAGFVE
+541 SYNGSPPDNAAGFVE

-584 YQRIPRLI
+584 YQRVPRLI
-592 DDMMQAKGA
+592 DDMMKAKGA
-601 SRLTTIGEGDAADDF
+601 TRLTAIGEGDAADDF

-641 QKEDRPSLSITFLSE
+641 QKEDGPSLSITFLSE
-656 ATETPLA
+656 ATDTPLA

-677 ELQTADSPRS
+677 ELQTAESPRS

-692 LQIPDAKIY
+692 LQIPDAKTY
-701 QEGDHIGILPQN
+701 QEGDHIGILPKN

-727 QSNHVIKMSG
+727 EANHVIKMSG
-737 SPHMAHLPMDRP
+737 SPHMAHLPMERP

-766 SRLQLRELSS
+766 SRHQIRELAS

-781 PHKKELEQLV
+781 PHKKELEQLI
-791 SDGGIYKEQVLAKR
+791 SDDGTYKEQVLAKR

-836 YSISSSPK
+836 YSVSSSPK
-844 VNANIVS
+844 AHSNIVS
-851 MTVGVVK
+851 VTVGIVK
-858 ASAWSGRGEYRGVAS
+858 ASAWSGRGEYKGVAS

-882 DEAACFIRTPQS
+882 DAAACFIRTPQS

-924 RTVLKKEGSTLGEA
+924 RSVLKKEGSTLGEA
-938 LLYFGCRRP
+938 ILYFGCRRP

-963 GIVTIRRCY
+963 GIITIRRCY

-980 GYVQYLLKQ
+980 GYVQHLLKQ
-989 DTQKLISLIEKGAH
+989 DTQKLIALIEKGAH

-1018 KTLRLAYEA
+1018 NTLRLVYEA
-1027 EKGASQEESLI
+1027 EKGASREESAE
-1038 WLQKLQDQKRYVKD
+1038 WLQKLQNQKRYVKD

>member
-1 MLMKQARAI
+1 MKQASAI
-10 PQPKTYGPFKNLPHL
+10 PQPKTYGPLKNLPHL

-36 IADDLGPIFRF
+36 IADELGPIFRF

-60 NLVAEVCDESRFDK
+60 NFVAEVCDEKRFDK
-74 NLGKGLLKVREFGGD
+74 NLGKGLQKVREFGGD

-116 MKSYHSM
+116 MKGYHSM

-197 LQDKVMVKTKLQFQ
+197 LQDKMMVKTKLQFQ
-211 KDIEVMNAL
+211 KDIEVMNSL

-304 VDDTPDYKQIQQ
+304 TDDTPEYKQIQQ

-329 LFPTAPAFSLYA
+329 LYPTAPAFSLYA

-356 QPVTILIPKL
+356 QPVTVLIPKL
-366 HRDQNAWGEDAED
+366 HRDQNAWGPDAED

-389 RIPHHAYKPFGNG
+389 SIPHHAYKPFGNG

-419 LGLVLKHFDLM
+419 LGLVLKHFELI

-442 LTIKPDEF
+442 LTIKPDDF

-465 RKEQADIKTETKPK
+465 RKEQADIKSETKPK
-479 KTKPKHGTPLLV
+479 ETKPKHGTPLLV

-504 GELSAYGRQLG
+504 GELAAQGRQMG
-515 FTAEIAPLDD
+515 FTAETAPLDD
-525 YIGKLPDQ
+525 YIGKLPEE

-556 WLEELEE
+556 WLKELEE
-563 GRLKGVSYAVFGCGN
+563 GQLKGVSYAVFGCGN

-592 DDMMQAKGA
+592 DDMMKAKGA
-601 SRLTTIGEGDAADDF
+601 SRLTAIGEGDAADDF

-631 MDAFDINEIS
+631 MDAFDINEIA

-656 ATETPLA
+656 ATETPVA

-677 ELQTADSPRS
+677 ELQTAASTRS

-692 LQIPDAKIY
+692 LEIPAGKTY
-701 QEGDHIGILPQN
+701 KEGDHIGILPKN

-727 QSNHVIKMSG
+727 QSNHVIKVSG
-737 SPHMAHLPMDRP
+737 SAHMSHLPMDRP
-749 IKVADVL
+749 IKVADL
-756 ASYVELQDPA
+756 LSSYVELQEPA
-766 SRLQLRELSS
+766 SRLQLRELAS

-781 PHKKELEQLV
+781 PHQKELEQLV
-791 SDGGIYKEQVLAKR
+791 SDDGIYKEQVLAKR
-805 LTMLDL
+805 LTMLDF

-817 CEMPFERFLELLP
+817 CEMPFERFLALLP

-844 VNANIVS
+844 VHANIVS

-882 DEAACFIRTPQS
+882 DAAACFIRTPQS
-894 GFQMPDDPETPMIMV
+894 GFQMPNDPETPMIMV

-924 RTVLKKEGSTLGEA
+924 RSVLKKEGSTLGEA

-954 EELDQAEQD
+954 EELDQAEQE
-963 GIVTIRRCY
+963 GLVTIRRCY
-972 SRVENEPK
+972 SRVENESK
-980 GYVQYLLKQ
+980 GYVQHLLKQ
-989 DTQKLISLIEKGAH
+989 DSQKLMTLIEKGAH

-1018 KTLRLAYEA
+1018 KTLRWAYET
-1027 EKGASQEESLI
+1027 EKGASQEESAD
-1038 WLQKLQDQKRYVKD
+1038 WLQKLQDQKRYIKD
-1052 VWTGM
+1052 VWTGN

>member
-1 MLMKQARAI
+1 MKQASAI
-10 PQPKTYGPFKNLPHL
+10 PQPKTYGPLKNLPHL

-36 IADDLGPIFRF
+36 IADELGPIFRF
-47 DFPGVSS
+47 DFPGVSG

-60 NLVAEVCDESRFDK
+60 ELVSEVCDESRFDK

-116 MKSYHSM
+116 MKGYHSM

-170 YRDSQHPFITSM
+170 YRDTQHPFITSM
-182 LRALKEAMNQSKRLG
+182 LRALKEGMNQTKRLG
-197 LQDKVMVKTKLQFQ
+197 LQDKMMVKTRQQFQ
-211 KDIEVMNAL
+211 KDIEVMNSL
-220 VDRMIAERKANPDE
+220 VDRIIAERKAHPDQ

-277 LLSFAIYCLLTHP
+277 LLSFAIYCLLKHP

-304 VDDTPDYKQIQQ
+304 TEDTPEYKHIQQ
-316 LKYIRMVLNETLR
+316 LKYVRMVLNETLR
-329 LFPTAPAFSLYA
+329 LYPTAPAFSLYA

-356 QPVTILIPKL
+356 QPVSVLIPKL

-379 FRPERFEDPS
+379 FRPERFENPEN
-389 RIPHHAYKPFGNG
+389 IPHHAYKPFGNG

-419 LGLVLKHFDLM
+419 LGLVLKHFELI
-430 NHTGYELKIKEA
+430 NQTGYELKIKEA
-442 LTIKPDEF
+442 LTIKPDDF
-450 KITVKPRKTAAINVQ
+450 KITVKPRKTVQMNVQ
-465 RKEQADIKTETKPK
+465 KKEQTGTAHETKENE
-479 KTKPKHGTPLLV
+479 TKPKHGTPLLV
-491 LYGSNLGTAEGIA
+491 LYGSNLGTAEGMA
-504 GELSAYGRQLG
+504 GELAAYGRRLG
-515 FTAEIAPLDD
+515 FTAETASLDD

-556 WLEELEE
+556 WLGELDE
-563 GRLKGVSYAVFGCGN
+563 GQLKGVSYAVFGCGN

-592 DDMMQAKGA
+592 DDMMASKGA
-601 SRLTTIGEGDAADDF
+601 SRLTSIGEGDAADDF

-631 MDAFDINEIS
+631 MEAFHVNEITE
-641 QKEDRPSLSITFLSE
+641 KEAKPSLSITFLSE
-656 ATETPLA
+656 TTETPLA

-677 ELQTADSPRS
+677 ELQLASCLRS
-687 TRHIE
+687 TRHLE
-692 LQIPDAKIY
+692 LQLPDSKTY
-701 QEGDHIGILPQN
+701 NEGDHIGILPKN
-713 SRELVQ
+713 SQELVQ
-719 RVLSRFGL
+719 RVLNRFDL
-727 QSNHVIKMSG
+727 QPHAVIKMNG
-737 SPHMAHLPMDRP
+737 SPHMAHLPLDRP
-749 IKVADVL
+749 IRVTEL
-756 ASYVELQDPA
+756 LSSYVELQDSA
-766 SRLQLRELSS
+766 SRLQLRELAS

-781 PHKKELEQLV
+781 PHKKELELLV
-791 SDGGIYKEQVLAKR
+791 SSDEMYKEQVLTKR
-805 LTMLDL
+805 VTMLEL

-844 VNANIVS
+844 VKANKVS

-858 ASAWSGRGEYRGVAS
+858 ATAWSGRGEYKGVAS
-873 NYLAELNTG
+873 NYLAGLRQG
-882 DEAACFIRTPQS
+882 DTIACFIRTPQS
-894 GFQMPDDPETPMIMV
+894 GFQLPDDPETPLIMV

-924 RTVLKKEGSTLGEA
+924 RSVLRKEGSALGEA
-938 LLYFGCRRP
+938 HLYFGCRRP
-947 DHDDLYR
+947 DHDDLYK
-954 EELDQAEQD
+954 EELDQAEND
-963 GIVTIRRCY
+963 GLVTVHRCY
-972 SRVENEPK
+972 SRMEDEPK
-980 GYVQYLLKQ
+980 VYVQHLLKQ
-989 DTQKLISLIEKGAH
+989 DAQKLISLIEKGAH
-1003 IYVCGDGSQMAPDVE
+1003 VYVCGDGAHMAPEVE
-1018 KTLRLAYEA
+1018 NTLRAAYEGD
-1027 EKGASQEESLI
+1027 KGASQEASAE
-1038 WLQKLQDQKRYVKD
+1038 WLKKLQDQKRYVKD